1 MESTTKKIE
10 DKINELKFFVQQDGG
25 DMEFVAYKNRIVYI
39 RLMGNCI
46 GCGLIDV
53 TFREGIEMI
62 LLEEFP
68 NDVDGIDIIM

>member
-1 MESTTKKIE
+1 MSEISKKIE

-25 DMEFVAYKNRIVYI
+25 DMEFVAYKDRTVYL

-46 GCGLIDV
+46 GCGLVDV

-62 LLEEFP
+62 MLEEFP
-68 NDVDGIDIIM
+68 HDVDGIDIVM

>member
-1 MESTTKKIE
+1 MNEIAKKIE

-25 DMEFVAYKNRIVYI
+25 DMEFVAYKNRIVYL
-39 RLMGNCI
+39 RLMGNCV
-46 GCGLIDV
+46 GCGLVDV

-62 LLEEFP
+62 MLEEFP